1 MKKNIILYS
10 FIALLSGTAGCS
22 DMLDEY
28 PLDAISPETYY
39 NNADELRSA
48 TNQFYGMFPGAAS
61 GYTESAD
68 VVCIFN
74 LPAEV
79 QGIRTVP
86 TSGGGWNWE
95 YLRAVNFYLSHSV
108 RCDDVDAREHF
119 DGIARFFRA
128 YFYFEKVKRF
138 GEVPWFDREL
148 SSTDPELFRPRDSR
162 DFIMDKILDDL
173 TYAINNISDKK
184 DLYNVTHWT
193 ALALK
198 SRICLFEGTFRKYHG
213 IPGYEKFLNECATA
227 SKLFIDNAPYAIY
240 QTGAQPYRDLFSS
253 MNAIEEEVILAR
265 DYDRSQNVM
274 HEANA
279 NTLSPTYG
287 RPGMNKKIVNSYL
300 MTNGDRFT
308 DQPGYETMQYYDEMQ
323 NRDPRLTQTV
333 VGPGYMR
340 INSDAVSSPNF
351 GASTTG
357 YQITKWVT
365 DASGDGYLG
374 SSNDYILFRAAEVY
388 LNYAEA
394 KAELGTLTTGY
405 QITKWVTDA
414 SGDGYLGSSNDY
426 ILFRAAEVY
435 LNYAEAKAELG
446 TLTQEDLK
454 ISIKKIRDR
463 VGMPNIDMDAANAN
477 PDPYLCAL
485 ESGYQNVTGPNKGVI
500 LEIRRERTIELLL
513 EGFRYYDIIRW
524 KEGKVFEQPYKG
536 MYFPG
541 LTQGSGD
548 NRYDVFDMNDGTVG
562 DKEKVDICIYTGKKP
577 SVKNIRKFYKLGDEF
592 VLTDGDKG
600 NIICHDIEKEPRQ
613 WREDRDYLYPIPTQE
628 RLLSN
633 GTLSQNPNWNDGL
646 DF

>member
-22 DMLDEY
+22 DMLDQY

-68 VVCIFN
+68 VVCTFN

-198 SRICLFEGTFRKYHG
+198 SRICLFEGTYRKYHG
-213 IPGYEKFLNECATA
+213 IPGYEKFLDECATA

-240 QTGAQPYRDLFSS
+240 KTGAQPYRDLFSS

-265 DYDRSQNVM
+265 DYDRAQNVM

-340 INSDAVSSPNF
+340 INSTTVSSPNF

-394 KAELGTLTTGY
+394 KAELG
-405 QITKWVTDA
+405 
-414 SGDGYLGSSNDY
+414 S
-426 ILFRAAEVY
+426 
-435 LNYAEAKAELG
+435 
-446 TLTQEDLK
+446 LTQEDLE

-463 VGMPNIDMDAANAN
+463 VGMPNIDMFAANAN
-477 PDPYLCAL
+477 PDPYLCAP
-485 ESGYQNVTGPNKGVI
+485 ETGYRNVTDPNKGVI
-500 LEIRRERTIELLL
+500 LEIRRERTIELCL
-513 EGFRYYDIIRW
+513 EGHRYYDIIRW
-524 KEGKVFEQPYKG
+524 KEGKMFEQPFLG

-548 NRYDVFDMNDGTVG
+548 NRYDVFDMNDGIAG

-577 SVKNIRKFYKLGDEF
+577 SVKNIRKFYKLGEEF

-613 WREDRDYLYPIPTQE
+613 WNEERDYFFPIPTTE
-628 RLLSN
+628 RSLTN
-633 GTLSQNPNWNDGL
+633 GALTQNPGWNDGL

>member
-138 GEVPWFDREL
+138 SEVPWFDREL

-340 INSDAVSSPNF
+340 INSDKVESPNF
-351 GASTTG
+351 
-357 YQITKWVT
+357 
-365 DASGDGYLG
+365 
-374 SSNDYILFRAAEVY
+374 SSS
-388 LNYAEA
+388 
-394 KAELGTLTTGY
+394 TTGY

-463 VGMPNIDMDAANAN
+463 VGMPNIDMLAANAN
-477 PDPYLCAL
+477 PDPYLCAP
-485 ESGYQNVTGPNKGVI
+485 ETGYRNVTGPNKGVI
-500 LEIRRERTIELLL
+500 LEIRRERTIELCL
-513 EGFRYYDIIRW
+513 EGHRYYDIIRW
-524 KEGKVFEQPYKG
+524 KEGKMFEQPFLG

-548 NRYDVFDMNDGTVG
+548 NRYDVFDMNDGIAG

-577 SVKNIRKFYKLGDEF
+577 SVKNIRKFYKLGEEF

-613 WREDRDYLYPIPTQE
+613 WNEERDYFFPIPTTE
-628 RLLSN
+628 RSLTN
-633 GTLSQNPNWNDGL
+633 GALTQNPGWNDGL

>member
-323 NRDPRLTQTV
+323 NRDPRLTQTA

-351 GASTTG
+351 GAS
-357 YQITKWVT
+357 
-365 DASGDGYLG
+365 
-374 SSNDYILFRAAEVY
+374 
-388 LNYAEA
+388 
-394 KAELGTLTTGY
+394 TTGY

>member
-265 DYDRSQNVM
+265 DYDRSLNVM

-279 NTLSPTYG
+279 NTLSPPYG

-351 GASTTG
+351 GAS
-357 YQITKWVT
+357 
-365 DASGDGYLG
+365 
-374 SSNDYILFRAAEVY
+374 
-388 LNYAEA
+388 
-394 KAELGTLTTGY
+394 TTGY

-633 GTLSQNPNWNDGL
+633 GTLSQNPNWDDGL

>member
-1 MKKNIILYS
+1 
-10 FIALLSGTAGCS
+10 
-22 DMLDEY
+22 MLDEY

-394 KAELGTLTTGY
+394 KAELGTLT
-405 QITKWVTDA
+405 
-414 SGDGYLGSSNDY
+414 
-426 ILFRAAEVY
+426 
-435 LNYAEAKAELG
+435 
-446 TLTQEDLK
+446 QEDLE

-613 WREDRDYLYPIPTQE
+613 WNEERDYFFPIPTTE
-628 RLLSN
+628 RSLTN
-633 GTLSQNPNWNDGL
+633 GALTQNPGWNDGL

>member
-61 GYTESAD
+61 GYNESAD

-365 DASGDGYLG
+365 DASGDGYM
-374 SSNDYILFRAAEVY
+374 
-388 LNYAEA
+388 
-394 KAELGTLTTGY
+394 
-405 QITKWVTDA
+405 
-414 SGDGYLGSSNDY
+414 GSSNDY

-446 TLTQEDLK
+446 TLTQEDLE

-463 VGMPNIDMDAANAN
+463 VGMPNIDMLAANAN
-477 PDPYLCAL
+477 PAPYLCAP
-485 ESGYQNVTGPNKGVI
+485 ETGYRNVTDPNKGVI
-500 LEIRRERTIELLL
+500 LEIRRERTIELCL
-513 EGFRYYDIIRW
+513 EGHRYYDIIRW
-524 KEGKVFEQPYKG
+524 KEGKMFEQPFLG

-548 NRYDVFDMNDGTVG
+548 NRYDVFDMNDGIAG

-577 SVKNIRKFYKLGDEF
+577 SVKNIRKFYKLGEEF

-613 WREDRDYLYPIPTQE
+613 WNEERDYFFPIPTTE
-628 RLLSN
+628 RSLTN
-633 GTLSQNPNWNDGL
+633 GALTQNPGWNDGL

>member
-48 TNQFYGMFPGAAS
+48 TNQFYEMFPGAAS

-162 DFIMDKILDDL
+162 DIIMDKILDDL

-300 MTNGDRFT
+300 MTNGTRFT
-308 DQPGYETMQYYDEMQ
+308 DQPGYKTMQYYDEMQ

-340 INSDAVSSPNF
+340 INSDKVESPNF
-351 GASTTG
+351 SSSTTG
-357 YQITKWVT
+357 YQIIKWVT
-365 DASGDGYLG
+365 DASGDGYM
-374 SSNDYILFRAAEVY
+374 
-388 LNYAEA
+388 
-394 KAELGTLTTGY
+394 
-405 QITKWVTDA
+405 
-414 SGDGYLGSSNDY
+414 GSSNDY

-446 TLTQEDLK
+446 TLTQEDLE

-463 VGMPNIDMDAANAN
+463 VGMPNIDMFAANAN
-477 PDPYLCAL
+477 PDPYLCAP
-485 ESGYQNVTGPNKGVI
+485 ETGYRNVTDPNKGVI
-500 LEIRRERTIELLL
+500 LEIRRERTIELCL
-513 EGFRYYDIIRW
+513 EGHRYYDIIRW
-524 KEGKVFEQPYKG
+524 KEGKMFEQPFLG

-548 NRYDVFDMNDGTVG
+548 NRYDVFDMNDGIAG

-577 SVKNIRKFYKLGDEF
+577 SVKNIRKFYKLGEEF

-613 WREDRDYLYPIPTQE
+613 WNEERDYFFPIPTTE
-628 RLLSN
+628 RSLTN
-633 GTLSQNPNWNDGL
+633 GALTQNPGWNDGL

>member
-22 DMLDEY
+22 DMLDQY

-68 VVCIFN
+68 VVCTFN

-198 SRICLFEGTFRKYHG
+198 SRICLFEGTYRKYHG
-213 IPGYEKFLNECATA
+213 IPGYEKFLDECATA

-240 QTGAQPYRDLFSS
+240 KTGAQPYRDLFSS

-265 DYDRSQNVM
+265 DYDRAQNVM

-308 DQPGYETMQYYDEMQ
+308 DQPGYKTMQYYDEMQ

-340 INSDAVSSPNF
+340 INSTTVSSPNF

-394 KAELGTLTTGY
+394 KAELGTLT
-405 QITKWVTDA
+405 
-414 SGDGYLGSSNDY
+414 
-426 ILFRAAEVY
+426 
-435 LNYAEAKAELG
+435 
-446 TLTQEDLK
+446 QEDLE

-463 VGMPNIDMDAANAN
+463 VGMPNIDMFAANAN
-477 PDPYLCAL
+477 PDPYLCAP
-485 ESGYQNVTGPNKGVI
+485 ETGYRNVTDPNKGVI

-524 KEGKVFEQPYKG
+524 KEGKMFEQPFLG

-548 NRYDVFDMNDGTVG
+548 NRYDVFDMNDGIAG

-577 SVKNIRKFYKLGDEF
+577 SVKNIRKFYKLGEEF

-613 WREDRDYLYPIPTQE
+613 WNEERDYFFPIPTTE
-628 RLLSN
+628 RSLTN
-633 GTLSQNPNWNDGL
+633 GALTQNPGWNDGL

>member
-74 LPAEV
+74 LPAEG

-173 TYAINNISDKK
+173 TYAIDNISDKK

-213 IPGYEKFLNECATA
+213 VPGYEKFLNECATA

-323 NRDPRLTQTV
+323 TRAPRLTQTV

-394 KAELGTLTTGY
+394 KAELGTLT
-405 QITKWVTDA
+405 
-414 SGDGYLGSSNDY
+414 
-426 ILFRAAEVY
+426 
-435 LNYAEAKAELG
+435 
-446 TLTQEDLK
+446 QEDLE

-463 VGMPNIDMDAANAN
+463 VSMPNIDMDAANAN

-633 GTLSQNPNWNDGL
+633 GTLSQNPNWDDGL

>member
-340 INSDAVSSPNF
+340 INSDKVESPNF
-351 GASTTG
+351 SSSTTG
-357 YQITKWVT
+357 YQIIKWVT
-365 DASGDGYLG
+365 DASGDGYM
-374 SSNDYILFRAAEVY
+374 
-388 LNYAEA
+388 
-394 KAELGTLTTGY
+394 
-405 QITKWVTDA
+405 
-414 SGDGYLGSSNDY
+414 GSSNDY

-446 TLTQEDLK
+446 TLTQDDLK

-562 DKEKVDICIYTGKKP
+562 DTEKVDICIYTGKKP

-633 GTLSQNPNWNDGL
+633 GTLSQNPNWDDGL

>member
-162 DFIMDKILDDL
+162 DIIMDKILDDL

-394 KAELGTLTTGY
+394 KAELGTLT
-405 QITKWVTDA
+405 
-414 SGDGYLGSSNDY
+414 
-426 ILFRAAEVY
+426 
-435 LNYAEAKAELG
+435 
-446 TLTQEDLK
+446 QEDLK

-463 VGMPNIDMDAANAN
+463 VGMPNIDMEAANAN

>member
-300 MTNGDRFT
+300 MTDGTRFT

-351 GASTTG
+351 GAS
-357 YQITKWVT
+357 
-365 DASGDGYLG
+365 
-374 SSNDYILFRAAEVY
+374 
-388 LNYAEA
+388 
-394 KAELGTLTTGY
+394 TTGY

-524 KEGKVFEQPYKG
+524 KEGKMFEQPFLG

-548 NRYDVFDMNDGTVG
+548 NRYDVFDMNDGIAG

-577 SVKNIRKFYKLGDEF
+577 SVKNIRKFYKLGEEF

-613 WREDRDYLYPIPTQE
+613 WNEERDYFFPIPTTE
-628 RLLSN
+628 RSLTN
-633 GTLSQNPNWNDGL
+633 GALTQNPGWNDGL

>member
-22 DMLDEY
+22 DMLDQY

-68 VVCIFN
+68 VVCTFN

-148 SSTDPELFRPRDSR
+148 SSTDPELYRPRDSR

-198 SRICLFEGTFRKYHG
+198 SRICLFEGTYRKYHG
-213 IPGYEKFLNECATA
+213 IPGYEKFLDECATA

-240 QTGAQPYRDLFSS
+240 KTGAQPYRDLFSS

-265 DYDRSQNVM
+265 DYDRAQNVM

-340 INSDAVSSPNF
+340 INSTTVSSPNF

-394 KAELGTLTTGY
+394 KAELGTLT
-405 QITKWVTDA
+405 QD
-414 SGDGYLGSSNDY
+414 
-426 ILFRAAEVY
+426 
-435 LNYAEAKAELG
+435 
-446 TLTQEDLK
+446 DLK

-524 KEGKVFEQPYKG
+524 KEGKIFEQPYKG

-541 LTQGSGD
+541 LTKGSGE

-633 GTLSQNPNWNDGL
+633 GTLSQNPNWDDGL

>member
-394 KAELGTLTTGY
+394 KAELGTLT
-405 QITKWVTDA
+405 
-414 SGDGYLGSSNDY
+414 
-426 ILFRAAEVY
+426 
-435 LNYAEAKAELG
+435 
-446 TLTQEDLK
+446 QEDLK

-548 NRYDVFDMNDGTVG
+548 NRYDVFDM
-562 DKEKVDICIYTGKKP
+562 
-577 SVKNIRKFYKLGDEF
+577 KNIRKFYKLGDEF

-633 GTLSQNPNWNDGL
+633 GTLSQNPNWDDGL

>member
-22 DMLDEY
+22 DMLDQY

-68 VVCIFN
+68 VVCTFN

-198 SRICLFEGTFRKYHG
+198 SRICLFEGTYRKYHG
-213 IPGYEKFLNECATA
+213 IPGYEKFLDECATA

-240 QTGAQPYRDLFSS
+240 KTGAQPYRDLFSS

-265 DYDRSQNVM
+265 DYDRAQNVM

-394 KAELGTLTTGY
+394 KAELGTLT
-405 QITKWVTDA
+405 QD
-414 SGDGYLGSSNDY
+414 
-426 ILFRAAEVY
+426 
-435 LNYAEAKAELG
+435 
-446 TLTQEDLK
+446 DLK

-633 GTLSQNPNWNDGL
+633 GTLSQNPNWDDGL

>member
-22 DMLDEY
+22 DMLDQY

-68 VVCIFN
+68 VVCTFN

-198 SRICLFEGTFRKYHG
+198 SRICLFEGTYRKYHG
-213 IPGYEKFLNECATA
+213 IPGYEKFLDECATA

-240 QTGAQPYRDLFSS
+240 KTGAQPYRDLFSS

-265 DYDRSQNVM
+265 DYDRAQNVM

-340 INSDAVSSPNF
+340 INSDKVESPNF
-351 GASTTG
+351 SSSTTG
-357 YQITKWVT
+357 YQIIKWVT
-365 DASGDGYLG
+365 DASGDGYM
-374 SSNDYILFRAAEVY
+374 
-388 LNYAEA
+388 
-394 KAELGTLTTGY
+394 
-405 QITKWVTDA
+405 
-414 SGDGYLGSSNDY
+414 GSSNDY

-446 TLTQEDLK
+446 TLTQDDLK

-463 VGMPNIDMDAANAN
+463 VGMPNIDMLAANAN
-477 PDPYLCAL
+477 PDPYLCAP
-485 ESGYQNVTGPNKGVI
+485 ETGYRNVTGPNKGVI
-500 LEIRRERTIELLL
+500 LEIRRERTIELCL
-513 EGFRYYDIIRW
+513 EGHRYYDIIRW
-524 KEGKVFEQPYKG
+524 KEGKMFEQPFLG

-562 DKEKVDICIYTGKKP
+562 DTEKVDICIYTGKKP
-577 SVKNIRKFYKLGDEF
+577 SVKNIRKFYKLGEEF

-613 WREDRDYLYPIPTQE
+613 WNEERDYFFPIPTTE
-628 RLLSN
+628 RSLTN
-633 GTLSQNPNWNDGL
+633 GALTQNPGWNDGL

>member
-340 INSDAVSSPNF
+340 INSDKVESPNF
-351 GASTTG
+351 SSSTTG
-357 YQITKWVT
+357 YQIIKWVT
-365 DASGDGYLG
+365 DASGDGYM
-374 SSNDYILFRAAEVY
+374 
-388 LNYAEA
+388 
-394 KAELGTLTTGY
+394 
-405 QITKWVTDA
+405 
-414 SGDGYLGSSNDY
+414 GSSNDY

-463 VGMPNIDMDAANAN
+463 VGMPNIDMLAANAN
-477 PDPYLCAL
+477 PDPYLCAP
-485 ESGYQNVTGPNKGVI
+485 ETGYRNVTGPNKGVI
-500 LEIRRERTIELLL
+500 LEIRRERTIELCL
-513 EGFRYYDIIRW
+513 EGHRYYDIIRW
-524 KEGKVFEQPYKG
+524 KEGKMFEQPFLG

-548 NRYDVFDMNDGTVG
+548 NRYDVFDMNDGIAG

-577 SVKNIRKFYKLGDEF
+577 SVKNIRKFYKLGEEF

-613 WREDRDYLYPIPTQE
+613 WNEERDYFFPIPTTE
-628 RLLSN
+628 RSLTN
-633 GTLSQNPNWNDGL
+633 GALTQTPGWNDGL

>member
-22 DMLDEY
+22 DMLDQY

-68 VVCIFN
+68 VVCTFN

-198 SRICLFEGTFRKYHG
+198 SRICLFEGTYRKYHG
-213 IPGYEKFLNECATA
+213 IPGYEKFLDECATA

-240 QTGAQPYRDLFSS
+240 KTGAQPYRDLFSS

-265 DYDRSQNVM
+265 DYDRAQNVM

-340 INSDAVSSPNF
+340 INSTTVSSPNF

-394 KAELGTLTTGY
+394 KAELGTLT
-405 QITKWVTDA
+405 QD
-414 SGDGYLGSSNDY
+414 
-426 ILFRAAEVY
+426 
-435 LNYAEAKAELG
+435 
-446 TLTQEDLK
+446 DLK

-477 PDPYLCAL
+477 PDSYLCAL

-524 KEGKVFEQPYKG
+524 KEGKIFEQPYKG

-541 LTQGSGD
+541 LTKGSGE

-633 GTLSQNPNWNDGL
+633 GTLSQNPNWDDGL

>member
-365 DASGDGYLG
+365 DAS
-374 SSNDYILFRAAEVY
+374 S
-388 LNYAEA
+388 
-394 KAELGTLTTGY
+394 
-405 QITKWVTDA
+405 
-414 SGDGYLGSSNDY
+414 DGYLGSSNDY

-446 TLTQEDLK
+446 TLTQDDLK

-633 GTLSQNPNWNDGL
+633 GTLSQNPNWDDGL

>member
-22 DMLDEY
+22 DMLDQY

-68 VVCIFN
+68 VVCTFN

-198 SRICLFEGTFRKYHG
+198 SRICLFEGTYRKYHG
-213 IPGYEKFLNECATA
+213 IPGYEKFLDECATA

-240 QTGAQPYRDLFSS
+240 KTGAQPYRDLFSS

-265 DYDRSQNVM
+265 DYDRAQNVM

-340 INSDAVSSPNF
+340 INSDKVESPNF
-351 GASTTG
+351 SSSTTG
-357 YQITKWVT
+357 YQIIKWVT
-365 DASGDGYLG
+365 DASGDGYM
-374 SSNDYILFRAAEVY
+374 
-388 LNYAEA
+388 
-394 KAELGTLTTGY
+394 
-405 QITKWVTDA
+405 
-414 SGDGYLGSSNDY
+414 GSSNDY

-446 TLTQEDLK
+446 TLTQEDLE

-463 VGMPNIDMDAANAN
+463 VGMPNIDMFAANAN
-477 PDPYLCAL
+477 PDPYLCAP
-485 ESGYQNVTGPNKGVI
+485 ETGYRNVTDPNKGVI
-500 LEIRRERTIELLL
+500 LEIRRERTIELCL
-513 EGFRYYDIIRW
+513 EGHRYYDIIRW
-524 KEGKVFEQPYKG
+524 KEGKMFEQPFLG

-548 NRYDVFDMNDGTVG
+548 NRYDVFDMNDGIAG

-577 SVKNIRKFYKLGDEF
+577 SVKNIRKFYKLGEEF

-633 GTLSQNPNWNDGL
+633 GTLSQNPNWDDGL

>member
-22 DMLDEY
+22 DMLDQY

-68 VVCIFN
+68 VVCTYN

-173 TYAINNISDKK
+173 TYAIDNISDKK

-198 SRICLFEGTFRKYHG
+198 SRICLFEGTYRKYHG
-213 IPGYEKFLNECATA
+213 IPGYEKFLDECATA

-240 QTGAQPYRDLFSS
+240 KTGAQPYRDLFSS

-265 DYDRSQNVM
+265 DYDRAQNVM

-308 DQPGYETMQYYDEMQ
+308 DQPGYETMQYYGEMQ
-323 NRDPRLTQTV
+323 NRAPRLTQTV

-340 INSDAVSSPNF
+340 INSDAVSSLNF

-394 KAELGTLTTGY
+394 KAELGTLT
-405 QITKWVTDA
+405 QD
-414 SGDGYLGSSNDY
+414 
-426 ILFRAAEVY
+426 
-435 LNYAEAKAELG
+435 
-446 TLTQEDLK
+446 DLK

-524 KEGKVFEQPYKG
+524 KEGKIFEQPYKG

-541 LTQGSGD
+541 LTKGSGD

-633 GTLSQNPNWNDGL
+633 GTLSQNPNWDDGL

>member
-22 DMLDEY
+22 DMLDQY

-68 VVCIFN
+68 VVCTFN

-198 SRICLFEGTFRKYHG
+198 SRICLFEGTYRKYHG
-213 IPGYEKFLNECATA
+213 IPGYEKFLDECATA

-240 QTGAQPYRDLFSS
+240 KTGAQPYRDLFSS

-265 DYDRSQNVM
+265 DYDRAQNVM

-340 INSDAVSSPNF
+340 INSTTVSSPNF

-394 KAELGTLTTGY
+394 KAELGTLT
-405 QITKWVTDA
+405 QD
-414 SGDGYLGSSNDY
+414 
-426 ILFRAAEVY
+426 
-435 LNYAEAKAELG
+435 
-446 TLTQEDLK
+446 DLK

-485 ESGYQNVTGPNKGVI
+485 ESGYQNVTSPNKGVI

-524 KEGKVFEQPYKG
+524 KEGKIFEQPYKG

-541 LTQGSGD
+541 LTKGSGE

-633 GTLSQNPNWNDGL
+633 GTLSQNPNWDDGL

>member
-173 TYAINNISDKK
+173 TYAIDNISDKK

-213 IPGYEKFLNECATA
+213 VPGYEKFLNECATA

-340 INSDAVSSPNF
+340 INSDKVESPNF
-351 GASTTG
+351 SSSTTG
-357 YQITKWVT
+357 YQIIKWVT
-365 DASGDGYLG
+365 DASGDGYM
-374 SSNDYILFRAAEVY
+374 
-388 LNYAEA
+388 
-394 KAELGTLTTGY
+394 
-405 QITKWVTDA
+405 
-414 SGDGYLGSSNDY
+414 GSSNDY

-446 TLTQEDLK
+446 TLTQEDLE

-633 GTLSQNPNWNDGL
+633 GTLSQNPNWDDGL

>member
-173 TYAINNISDKK
+173 TYAIDNISDKK

-213 IPGYEKFLNECATA
+213 VPGYEKFLNECATA

-394 KAELGTLTTGY
+394 KAELGTLT
-405 QITKWVTDA
+405 
-414 SGDGYLGSSNDY
+414 
-426 ILFRAAEVY
+426 
-435 LNYAEAKAELG
+435 
-446 TLTQEDLK
+446 QEDLE

-463 VGMPNIDMDAANAN
+463 VSMPNIDMDAANAN

-613 WREDRDYLYPIPTQE
+613 WNEERDYFFPIPTTE
-628 RLLSN
+628 RSLTN
-633 GTLSQNPNWNDGL
+633 GALTQNPGWNDGL

>member
-394 KAELGTLTTGY
+394 KAELGTLT
-405 QITKWVTDA
+405 
-414 SGDGYLGSSNDY
+414 
-426 ILFRAAEVY
+426 
-435 LNYAEAKAELG
+435 
-446 TLTQEDLK
+446 QEDLE

-477 PDPYLCAL
+477 PDPYLCAP
-485 ESGYQNVTGPNKGVI
+485 ETGYRNVTGPNKGVI

-613 WREDRDYLYPIPTQE
+613 WNEERDYFFPIPTTE
-628 RLLSN
+628 RSLTN
-633 GTLSQNPNWNDGL
+633 GALTQNPGWNDGL

>member
-68 VVCIFN
+68 VVCTFN

-198 SRICLFEGTFRKYHG
+198 SRICLFEGTYRKYHG

-240 QTGAQPYRDLFSS
+240 KTGAQPYRDLFSS

-265 DYDRSQNVM
+265 DYDRAQNVM

-340 INSDAVSSPNF
+340 INSDKVESPNF
-351 GASTTG
+351 SSSTTG

-394 KAELGTLTTGY
+394 KAELGTLT
-405 QITKWVTDA
+405 QD
-414 SGDGYLGSSNDY
+414 
-426 ILFRAAEVY
+426 
-435 LNYAEAKAELG
+435 
-446 TLTQEDLK
+446 DLK

-524 KEGKVFEQPYKG
+524 KEGKIFEQPYKG

-541 LTQGSGD
+541 LTKGSGE

-613 WREDRDYLYPIPTQE
+613 WNEDRDYFFPIPTTE
-628 RLLSN
+628 RSLTN
-633 GTLSQNPNWNDGL
+633 GALTQNPGWNDGL
-646 DF
+646 SF

>member
-22 DMLDEY
+22 DMLDQY

-68 VVCIFN
+68 VVCTFN

-198 SRICLFEGTFRKYHG
+198 SRICLFEGTYRKYHG
-213 IPGYEKFLNECATA
+213 IPGYEKFLDECATA

-240 QTGAQPYRDLFSS
+240 KTGAQPYRDLFSS

-265 DYDRSQNVM
+265 DYDRAQNVM

-340 INSDAVSSPNF
+340 INSTTVSSPNF

-394 KAELGTLTTGY
+394 KAELGTLT
-405 QITKWVTDA
+405 QD
-414 SGDGYLGSSNDY
+414 
-426 ILFRAAEVY
+426 
-435 LNYAEAKAELG
+435 
-446 TLTQEDLK
+446 DLK

-524 KEGKVFEQPYKG
+524 KEGKIFEQPYKG

-541 LTQGSGD
+541 LTKGSGE

-628 RLLSN
+628 RLLSH
-633 GTLSQNPNWNDGL
+633 GTPSQNPNWDDGL

>member
-394 KAELGTLTTGY
+394 KAELGTLT
-405 QITKWVTDA
+405 
-414 SGDGYLGSSNDY
+414 
-426 ILFRAAEVY
+426 
-435 LNYAEAKAELG
+435 
-446 TLTQEDLK
+446 QEDLE

-633 GTLSQNPNWNDGL
+633 GTLSQIPNWDDGL

>member
-394 KAELGTLTTGY
+394 KAELGTLT
-405 QITKWVTDA
+405 QD
-414 SGDGYLGSSNDY
+414 
-426 ILFRAAEVY
+426 
-435 LNYAEAKAELG
+435 
-446 TLTQEDLK
+446 DLE
-454 ISIKKIRDR
+454 ISIKQIRDR

-633 GTLSQNPNWNDGL
+633 GTLSQNPNWDDGL

>member
-340 INSDAVSSPNF
+340 INSDKVESPNF
-351 GASTTG
+351 SSSTTG
-357 YQITKWVT
+357 YQI
-365 DASGDGYLG
+365 
-374 SSNDYILFRAAEVY
+374 I
-388 LNYAEA
+388 
-394 KAELGTLTTGY
+394 
-405 QITKWVTDA
+405 KWVTDA

-463 VGMPNIDMDAANAN
+463 VGMPNIDMLAANAN
-477 PDPYLCAL
+477 PDPYLCAP
-485 ESGYQNVTGPNKGVI
+485 ETGYRNVTGPNKGVI
-500 LEIRRERTIELLL
+500 LEIRRERTIELCL
-513 EGFRYYDIIRW
+513 EGHRYYDIIRW
-524 KEGKVFEQPYKG
+524 KEGKMFEQPFLG

-562 DKEKVDICIYTGKKP
+562 DTEKVDICIYTGKKP
-577 SVKNIRKFYKLGDEF
+577 SVKNIRKFYKLGEEF

-613 WREDRDYLYPIPTQE
+613 WNEDRDYFFPIPTTE
-628 RLLSN
+628 RSLTN
-633 GTLSQNPNWNDGL
+633 GALTQNPGWNDGL

>member
-22 DMLDEY
+22 DMLDQY

-68 VVCIFN
+68 VVCTFN

-173 TYAINNISDKK
+173 TYAIDNISDKK

-198 SRICLFEGTFRKYHG
+198 SRICLFEGTYRKYHG
-213 IPGYEKFLNECATA
+213 IPGYEKFLDECATA

-240 QTGAQPYRDLFSS
+240 KTGAQPYRDLFSS

-265 DYDRSQNVM
+265 DYDRAQNVM

-394 KAELGTLTTGY
+394 KAELGTLT
-405 QITKWVTDA
+405 QD
-414 SGDGYLGSSNDY
+414 
-426 ILFRAAEVY
+426 
-435 LNYAEAKAELG
+435 
-446 TLTQEDLK
+446 DLK

-524 KEGKVFEQPYKG
+524 KEGKIFEQPYKG

-541 LTQGSGD
+541 LTKGSGD

-633 GTLSQNPNWNDGL
+633 GTLSQNPNWDDGL

>member
-394 KAELGTLTTGY
+394 KAELGTLT
-405 QITKWVTDA
+405 
-414 SGDGYLGSSNDY
+414 
-426 ILFRAAEVY
+426 
-435 LNYAEAKAELG
+435 
-446 TLTQEDLK
+446 QEDLK

-562 DKEKVDICIYTGKKP
+562 DTEKVDICIYTGKKP

-600 NIICHDIEKEPRQ
+600 NIICHDIEKEP
-613 WREDRDYLYPIPTQE
+613 
-628 RLLSN
+628 
-633 GTLSQNPNWNDGL
+633 
-646 DF
+646 

>member
-394 KAELGTLTTGY
+394 KAELGTLT
-405 QITKWVTDA
+405 
-414 SGDGYLGSSNDY
+414 
-426 ILFRAAEVY
+426 
-435 LNYAEAKAELG
+435 
-446 TLTQEDLK
+446 QEDRK

-633 GTLSQNPNWNDGL
+633 GTLSQNPNWDDGL

>member
-10 FIALLSGTAGCS
+10 FITLLSGTAGCS
-22 DMLDEY
+22 DMLDQY

-68 VVCIFN
+68 VVCTFN

-198 SRICLFEGTFRKYHG
+198 SRICLFEGTYRKYHG
-213 IPGYEKFLNECATA
+213 IPGYEKFLDECATA

-240 QTGAQPYRDLFSS
+240 KTGAQPYRDLFSS

-265 DYDRSQNVM
+265 DYDRAQNVM

-340 INSDAVSSPNF
+340 INSTTVSSPNF
-351 GASTTG
+351 GAS
-357 YQITKWVT
+357 
-365 DASGDGYLG
+365 
-374 SSNDYILFRAAEVY
+374 
-388 LNYAEA
+388 
-394 KAELGTLTTGY
+394 TTGY

-524 KEGKVFEQPYKG
+524 KEGKIFEQPYKG

-541 LTQGSGD
+541 LTKGSGE

-633 GTLSQNPNWNDGL
+633 GTLSQNPNWDDGL

>member
-22 DMLDEY
+22 DMLDQY

-68 VVCIFN
+68 VVCTFN

-198 SRICLFEGTFRKYHG
+198 SRICLFEGTYRKYHG
-213 IPGYEKFLNECATA
+213 IPGYEKFLDECATA

-240 QTGAQPYRDLFSS
+240 KTGAQPYRDLFSS

-265 DYDRSQNVM
+265 DYDRAQNVM

-340 INSDAVSSPNF
+340 INSTTVSSPNF

-394 KAELGTLTTGY
+394 KAELGTLT
-405 QITKWVTDA
+405 QD
-414 SGDGYLGSSNDY
+414 
-426 ILFRAAEVY
+426 
-435 LNYAEAKAELG
+435 
-446 TLTQEDLK
+446 DLK

-541 LTQGSGD
+541 LTKGSGE

-633 GTLSQNPNWNDGL
+633 GTLSQNPNWDDGL

>member
-162 DFIMDKILDDL
+162 DIIMDKILDDL

-340 INSDAVSSPNF
+340 INSDKVESPNF
-351 GASTTG
+351 SSSTTG
-357 YQITKWVT
+357 YQIIKWVT
-365 DASGDGYLG
+365 DASGDGYM
-374 SSNDYILFRAAEVY
+374 
-388 LNYAEA
+388 
-394 KAELGTLTTGY
+394 
-405 QITKWVTDA
+405 
-414 SGDGYLGSSNDY
+414 GSSNDY

-446 TLTQEDLK
+446 TLTQDDLK

>member
-22 DMLDEY
+22 DMLDQY

-265 DYDRSQNVM
+265 DYDRAQNVM

-340 INSDAVSSPNF
+340 INSDKVESPNF
-351 GASTTG
+351 SSSTTG
-357 YQITKWVT
+357 YQIIKWVT
-365 DASGDGYLG
+365 DASGDGYM
-374 SSNDYILFRAAEVY
+374 
-388 LNYAEA
+388 
-394 KAELGTLTTGY
+394 
-405 QITKWVTDA
+405 
-414 SGDGYLGSSNDY
+414 GSSNDY

-446 TLTQEDLK
+446 TLTQDDLK

-524 KEGKVFEQPYKG
+524 KEGKIFEQPYKG

-541 LTQGSGD
+541 LTKGSGE

-633 GTLSQNPNWNDGL
+633 GTLSQNPNWDDGL